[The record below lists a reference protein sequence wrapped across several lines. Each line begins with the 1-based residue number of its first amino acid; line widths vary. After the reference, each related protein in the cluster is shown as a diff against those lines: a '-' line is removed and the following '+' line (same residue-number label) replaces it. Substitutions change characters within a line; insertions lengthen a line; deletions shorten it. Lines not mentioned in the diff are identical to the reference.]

1 MSWEL
6 WRAKGD
12 SAYPWRLI
20 CRDVP
25 NKLIQAKHVDIKC
38 LSETYENL
46 AREGS
51 HPPPCTVVIFGSPE
65 SDSQFQNSVVFKGAV
80 L

>member
-12 SAYPWRLI
+12 IDYPWRLMSN
-20 CRDVP
+20 DVP
-25 NKLIQAKHVDIKC
+25 GKLIQAKHVDIKC

-51 HPPPCTVVIFGSPE
+51 HPPPCTVLIFGSPE
-65 SDSQFQNSVVFKGAV
+65 SDSQFQTVVTFNGAV
-80 L
+80 F